1 MPHVDDGT
9 LHALLDGALRADDP
23 ASAAEVE
30 RHLAGCPDCRA
41 RLEAADSLRGRASGV
56 LAAAAPA
63 EPVAAPDFDEV
74 RARASR
80 SGGRRHAPAAL
91 RRQVRW
97 TRNVAWAASL
107 VIALGTGYLLRDLAD
122 PPDAASR
129 DGEVQSEVRSPE
141 PDPTRGSQAAAPAA
155 ESPELAESP
164 VAQEPEASEELVR
177 EQAPSPEPP
186 QSAVA
191 DAEEDADLEAETLAL
206 PPVESAA
213 RLRQSGAETAAAAA
227 ADVSRSMDAGRAGAI
242 SSLPGPAEV
251 EEQWSVAT
259 LAEAREAMEGPVY
272 RLPRAEILEVYVGS
286 AATRPAVMTRQR
298 LESGIPVQVVQR
310 WGESAAPPAA
320 EKAEADGAGLPRPER
335 AITTRGDYV
344 LEVTGSLPA
353 ALLEIL
359 AESAT
364 PAP

>member
-23 ASAAEVE
+23 AGAAEVK

-41 RLEAADSLRGRASGV
+41 RLEAADDLRGRASGI

-63 EPVAAPDFDEV
+63 EPAAAPDFDEV
-74 RARASR
+74 RALASR
-80 SGGRRHAPAAL
+80 SSGRRHAPAAL

-122 PPDAASR
+122 PPGAASG
-129 DGEVQSEVRSPE
+129 DGEVQSEMRG
-141 PDPTRGSQAAAPAA
+141 PDPETTRGSQAARAPAT
-155 ESPELAESP
+155 ES
-164 VAQEPEASEELVR
+164 SEELVR
-177 EQAPSPEPP
+177 EQAPAPEPP

-191 DAEEDADLEAETLAL
+191 DAEGDADLEAETMAL

-213 RLRQSGAETAAAAA
+213 RLRQAGAETAAAEAA
-227 ADVSRSMDAGRAGAI
+227 TADVSRSMGAGRAGAI
-242 SSLPGPAEV
+242 SSLGPADV

-259 LAEAREAMEGPVY
+259 LAEARQAMDGPVY

-286 AATRPAVMTRQR
+286 AATRAAVMTRQR

-310 WGESAAPPAA
+310 WGDSAAPPAA
-320 EKAEADGAGLPRPER
+320 ENAEADDAGLPRPER
-335 AITTRGDYV
+335 AVTTRGEYI